1 MYACGA
7 CVLPLASELKN
18 EFLNSDPS
26 SHGVD
31 IEVRGEPAYVH
42 GGFGKKEAKLKLRQ
56 KQSRLAKL
64 KDIIIYILYIVVCP
78 LESNFL
84 LRLSFKGWIFAV
96 SNSGHRGVIISVI
109 KCIEPYSDE

>member
-1 MYACGA
+1 MYVCGA

-56 KQSRLAKL
+56 KQSRLE
-64 KDIIIYILYIVVCP
+64 DILYILYIVVCP

-84 LRLSFKGWIFAV
+84 LRLSFKG
-96 SNSGHRGVIISVI
+96 
-109 KCIEPYSDE
+109 